1 MSATRPPAVLFAGGG
16 TGGHLFPGLAIAE
29 AYLEACRSWG
39 GFGEA
44 GEGSTPRM
52 LFLCSNRAIDARIL
66 SAARLGRAGSGGA
79 EPVVYQA
86 TRAAPFVVRP
96 RGLVRFFGGWG
107 PTVRQGR
114 EAIRSLR
121 HDAGGN
127 GKERGRDESGGV
139 RVVALGGFVAAPLV
153 QAARVE
159 RVPITML
166 NLDAVPGLANRWIAK
181 RATEIFTSAE
191 VEDPIARSWVVIPPI
206 VRREAMAPARD
217 DAMQEC
223 RVALGLHPEMRTLVV
238 TGASQGARSINRLME
253 AFVRDRAAALAGW
266 QVFHQTGKDEVEG
279 TRAMYERA
287 GIPARVESFIEA
299 MGLVWG
305 AADLAISRAGAGS
318 VGEVW
323 ANRVPTLFMPYPY
336 HKDQHQRINAKPLER
351 CGGAE
356 VVDDLIEPGPNM
368 GRAGARLEALLG
380 GEGARARMRAALEG
394 LGPADGA
401 ARVAKA
407 IFLSA
412 GLDSDM
418 GGMCGV

>member
-1 MSATRPPAVLFAGGG
+1 MSATRAPAVLFAGGG

-29 AYLEACRSWG
+29 AYLEACRIWG
-39 GFGEA
+39 GFGEV
-44 GEGSTPRM
+44 GEDSTPRT

-66 SAARLGRAGSGGA
+66 GAARLGRTGSDGGG
-79 EPVVYQA
+79 PVEYQA
-86 TRAAPFVVRP
+86 TKAAPFVVRP

-121 HDAGGN
+121 ESGGVT
-127 GKERGRDESGGV
+127 RDGSSGGV

-206 VRREAMAPARD
+206 VRREAMAPTGD
-217 DAMQEC
+217 GAMQRC
-223 RVALGLHPEMRTLVV
+223 RVALGLDPEMRTLVV

-253 AFVRDRAAALAGW
+253 AFVAERGGALAGW
-266 QVFHQTGKDEVEG
+266 QVFHQTGRDEVEG

-356 VVDDLIEPGPNM
+356 VLEDLIEPGPNM
-368 GRAGARLEALLG
+368 GRVGVRLEALLG
-380 GEGARARMRAALEG
+380 DEGARVRMRANLVG

-401 ARVAKA
+401 ERVAKA
-407 IFLSA
+407 LVVGS
-412 GLDSDM
+412 GT
-418 GGMCGV
+418 GGMCAA